1 MNPLVYEGPKSAQ
14 DVPTEPAP
22 VVAPPTK
29 TFKVG
34 DFEFNQANLDEKTG
48 TISLASLIN
57 LLLIALT
64 SSEDLNIRRVL
75 SQSNIEVRDLHDKVY
90 FPRLGE

>member
-1 MNPLVYEGPKSAQ
+1 MNPLVYEGPKTGT
-14 DVPTEPAP
+14 DVPKEEVP
-22 VVAPPTK
+22 VIPPPVK

-34 DFEFNQANLDEKTG
+34 DFEFNQAKLDEKTG
-48 TISLASLIN
+48 TIGLASLIN
-57 LLLIALT
+57 LLLVALS

-75 SQSNIEVRDLHDKVY
+75 NQANIEVRDLHNKVY